1 MSMPAMKTEAAVT
14 ALPATAAPV
23 VTMTPKR
30 APRSEKYAK
39 MAKEAAVRVMP
50 PLIVVALLLLI
61 WELICRR
68 AGSTLPPPSRVFKD
82 TRELILDPFFD
93 HGGIDKGLFWHLSA
107 SLQRVAYGYSLAA
120 IAGIALGTL
129 VGQSVWAMRGL
140 DPLFQVLRTIPPL
153 AWLPLS
159 LAAFRDGQPSAIFVI
174 FITSIWPIIINTAV
188 GIRNIPQD
196 YRNVAAVVQLNPLE
210 FFSKIMI
217 PAAAPYIF
225 TGLRIGIGLSWLAI
239 VAAEM
244 LIGGVGIGFFI
255 WDAWNSS
262 HISEIIL
269 ALFYVGIIG
278 FVLDRLIAALGKFVT
293 RGTAAELKGNVMQAY
308 LKLDHIDKILYPRQR
323 HDRSAEGH
331 QPDDREGRIRLDHR
345 PFRLRQVHAA
355 QHRRRPHRHDQW
367 RRAAG
372 KPRGQFAG
380 AGSRGGVPE
389 PQPAAVAH
397 GLRKRQ
403 ARRRQGVFLHQDPG
417 RARRLGDAQSQS
429 RADGARQGQ
438 ASQPKSPAA

>member
-1 MSMPAMKTEAAVT
+1 MSMTAVKSEAAPTVVST
-14 ALPATAAPV
+14 PAAEV

-30 APRSEKYAK
+30 APRSDRYIKLAK
-39 MAKEAAVRVMP
+39 DTAVRVVP
-50 PLIVVALLLLI
+50 PLIVIALLMLV
-61 WELICRR
+61 WELVCRR

-82 TRELILDPFFD
+82 TRELILNPFFD
-93 HGGIDKGLFWHLSA
+93 NGGIDKGLFWHLSA
-107 SLQRVAYGYSLAA
+107 SLQRVAFGYSIAA
-120 IAGIALGTL
+120 VVGIALGTL

-174 FITSIWPIIINTAV
+174 FITSVWPIIINTAV

-196 YRNVAAVVQLNPLE
+196 YRNVAAVVQLNPIE
-210 FFSKIMI
+210 FFTKIMI

-278 FVLDRLIAALGKFVT
+278 FVLDRLIAGLGKIVT
-293 RGTAAELKGNVMQAY
+293 HGTSV
-308 LKLDHIDKILYPRQR
+308 
-323 HDRSAEGH
+323 S
-331 QPDDREGRIRLDHR
+331 
-345 PFRLRQVHAA
+345 
-355 QHRRRPHRHDQW
+355 
-367 RRAAG
+367 
-372 KPRGQFAG
+372 
-380 AGSRGGVPE
+380 
-389 PQPAAVAH
+389 
-397 GLRKRQ
+397 
-403 ARRRQGVFLHQDPG
+403 
-417 RARRLGDAQSQS
+417 
-429 RADGARQGQ
+429 
-438 ASQPKSPAA
+438 

>member
-1 MSMPAMKTEAAVT
+1 MSMTAMKSEAAVAVSAT
-14 ALPATAAPV
+14 SAPAEI
-23 VTMTPKR
+23 VTMTPKQ
-30 APRSEKYAK
+30 APRTEKYMK
-39 MAKEAAVRVMP
+39 MAKETAVRVVP
-50 PLIVVALLLLI
+50 PLVVLALLVLF
-61 WELICRR
+61 WELACQR
-68 AGSTLPPPSRVFKD
+68 AGSALPPPSRVFKD
-82 TRELILDPFFD
+82 TKELIFDPFFD
-93 HGGIDKGLFWHLSA
+93 RGGIDKGLFWHLSA
-107 SLQRVAYGYSLAA
+107 SLQRVALGYSIAA
-120 IAGIALGTL
+120 VAGIALGTL

-174 FITSIWPIIINTAV
+174 FITSVWPIIINTAV

-210 FFSKIMI
+210 FFWKIMI

-278 FVLDRLIAALGKFVT
+278 FLLDRMIAGLGKFVT
-293 RGTAAELKGNVMQAY
+293 RGT
-308 LKLDHIDKILYPRQR
+308 
-323 HDRSAEGH
+323 SA
-331 QPDDREGRIRLDHR
+331 
-345 PFRLRQVHAA
+345 
-355 QHRRRPHRHDQW
+355 
-367 RRAAG
+367 
-372 KPRGQFAG
+372 
-380 AGSRGGVPE
+380 S
-389 PQPAAVAH
+389 
-397 GLRKRQ
+397 
-403 ARRRQGVFLHQDPG
+403 
-417 RARRLGDAQSQS
+417 
-429 RADGARQGQ
+429 
-438 ASQPKSPAA
+438 